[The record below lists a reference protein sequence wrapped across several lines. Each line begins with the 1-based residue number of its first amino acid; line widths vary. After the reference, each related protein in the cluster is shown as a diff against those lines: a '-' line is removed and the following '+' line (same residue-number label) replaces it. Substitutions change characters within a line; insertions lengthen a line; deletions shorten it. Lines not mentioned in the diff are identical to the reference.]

1 VRRLV
6 LFIALTLVAS
16 SCGGGGGTKPLSKV
30 EFEAQ
35 LGSIFRQIQGKTLP
49 AVIRVSPADPKQAV
63 RRLKDA
69 EETLQDD
76 AAKLAAMK
84 PPADAVGATSQLAAA
99 MKRIADRVTAARK
112 DAERGNFGRLEQFKV
127 QIASDPAV
135 AQARDAVVQLVNL
148 GYDVAGPGP

>member
-1 VRRLV
+1 MVV
-6 LFIALTLVAS
+6 IALALLAT
-16 SCGGGGGTKPLSKV
+16 SCGGGGGGPLTKA

-35 LGSIFRQIQGKTLP
+35 LGSIFREIQNKALP

-69 EETLQDD
+69 ETTLHDD
-76 AAKLAAMK
+76 ASKLAEMK
-84 PPADAVGATSQLAAA
+84 PPANAVAATSQLAAA
-99 MKRIADRVTAARK
+99 LSRIADRVTAARK
-112 DAERGNFGRLEQFKV
+112 DAEKGDFGRLEQFKV
-127 QIASDPAV
+127 QIANDPAV